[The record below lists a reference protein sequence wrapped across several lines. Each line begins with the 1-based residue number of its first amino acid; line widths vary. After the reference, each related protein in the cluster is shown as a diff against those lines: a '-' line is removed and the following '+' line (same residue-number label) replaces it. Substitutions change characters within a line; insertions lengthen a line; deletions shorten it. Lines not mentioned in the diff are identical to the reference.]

1 MSFKTGCSK
10 ICVVEAPCMKNDVVA
25 EIIDGY
31 TPITIPVLSNDK
43 CGDPLR
49 VVAMS
54 YPDVTDENGVIT
66 PLELPAFISTDGT
79 LITFDPRRAGPPD
92 KNPLP
97 LYESTVTFV
106 SELMDTSSFFGLN
119 NDCELILSVGDSLF
133 PRTSFG

>member
-1 MSFKTGCSK
+1 
-10 ICVVEAPCMKNDVVA
+10 MKNDVVA
-25 EIIDGY
+25 EVNDGY
-31 TPITIPVLSNDK
+31 TPITIPVLNNDK

-54 YPDVTDENGVIT
+54 YPDVTDENGVVT
-66 PLELPAFISTDGT
+66 PLEPPAFISTDET

-106 SELMDTSSFFGLN
+106 SEFVDIGSFSARMM
-119 NDCELILSVGDSLF
+119 IVS
-133 PRTSFG
+133 